1 MPYHISD
8 LGTFRHHAQPIA
20 DLTGFVPQAGDRR
33 EDFGYNGTYDPHYV
47 GDVPWDEFVQSAVE
61 ATRDAENDAQAWR
74 DVQAWREG
82 RA

>member
-1 MPYHISD
+1 MPTAIGVVARVAVAVMPS
-8 LGTFRHHAQPIA
+8 GPVR
-20 DLTGFVPQAGDRR
+20 VPQAGDRR

-74 DVQAWREG
+74 DVQAWRET